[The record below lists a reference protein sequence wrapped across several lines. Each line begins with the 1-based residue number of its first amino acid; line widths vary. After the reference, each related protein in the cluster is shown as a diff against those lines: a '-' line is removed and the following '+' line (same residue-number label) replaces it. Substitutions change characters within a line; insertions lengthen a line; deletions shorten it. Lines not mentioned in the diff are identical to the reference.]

1 MRCGALMWRVRIR
14 QWPRNQE
21 SIKTMPR
28 HGPGKFCPLAMGSLL
43 AAIASGVLLAA
54 DSDRSLPAVSEQA
67 RAEHLVAQL
76 GAASY
81 ERREQAAHSLQEIGA
96 AALPSL
102 RSAIA
107 HSDLEIRY
115 RAQDLLER
123 IELVEQTRV
132 LREFLSSG
140 DPALGELLHG
150 WKRFARLVGHDLSA
164 RALFAHMHQEEPEI
178 MRLCD
183 RSGPELSNLIEERS
197 LQFRSSSQRAATAGM
212 SPATLAVFLFIMLD
226 PQTELSGGANSL
238 MSVVLRQSQISDML
252 SEEGNSAFRRLMTRW
267 IADADEVPPS
277 QRVHVAVTY
286 SLETGVVPALELIR
300 SQARGSQIQNAIFAI
315 AKLGGPD
322 HLADLEPLLVDDSVL
337 AEHQQG
343 NAARHLPS
351 QVREVARHLA
361 EFEAQQYVD
370 AMHADAP
377 DAEEVAYS
385 SLVCDVALV
394 AMLHLTGQNPHDYG
408 FTKLRP
414 NKYFYEHN
422 TAGFDSQQQRARA
435 LSQWRLWC
443 KVQRLQSREID
454 ETAVEGVQL

>member
-1 MRCGALMWRVRIR
+1 MART
-14 QWPRNQE
+14 QE
-21 SIKTMPR
+21 SITTMPR
-28 HGPGKFCPLAMGSLL
+28 HGLGNLCPIAMASLL
-43 AAIASGVLLAA
+43 AASAPGALLAA
-54 DSDRSLPAVSEQA
+54 DSDRALLPPISAQA
-67 RAEHLVAQL
+67 RAEQLVAQL

-81 ERREQAAHSLQEIGA
+81 DRREQAENLLQQIGA

-102 RSAIA
+102 RDAIS

-123 IELVEQTRV
+123 IELVEQTRI

-150 WKRFARLVGHDLSA
+150 WERFARLVGEDFSA
-164 RALFAHMHQEEPEI
+164 RALFANMHQEEPEI

-183 RSGPELSNLIEERS
+183 RSGTELSNLVEERS
-197 LQFRSSSQRAATAGM
+197 LQFRSSSRRAATAGM
-212 SPATLAVFLFIMLD
+212 SPATLAVFLFVMLD
-226 PQTELSGGANSL
+226 PNTELSGGANSL
-238 MSVVLRQSQISDML
+238 MSVVLRQSEISDTL
-252 SEEGNSAFRRLMTRW
+252 SEGNSAFRRLMARW

-322 HLADLEPLLVDDSVL
+322 HLADLEPLLFDDSVL

-343 NAARHLPS
+343 NTVRHLPS
-351 QVREVARHLA
+351 KVREVARHLA
-361 EFEAQQYVD
+361 EFNAQQYVD
-370 AMHADAP
+370 AQQ
-377 DAEEVAYS
+377 AEVPEAGEVAYS

-394 AMLHLTGQNPHDYG
+394 AMIHLTGQNPYDYG
-408 FTKLRP
+408 FAKLRS
-414 NKYFYEHN
+414 NKEFYEHN
-422 TAGFDSQQQRARA
+422 TAGFDSQQQRERA
-435 LSQWRLWC
+435 LSQWGLWC